1 MKNFSAQVPA
11 NHRRLPGEKICP
23 ANEVTVMNVD
33 NARKFAF
40 DWHGRGY
47 EKGETQK
54 FWLAL
59 LRDVCGAERPD
70 KIIDFE
76 KRIKIDEQT
85 KFADGY
91 IARTKVLIEQKSLG
105 VDLSEDVFEQAKLYA
120 DNMIY
125 SERPRWIVTC
135 NFAEF
140 RIYDLLEMDSLEYRL
155 GAKTYE
161 PFAFKLSEINYMC
174 RRLRFLVDPNVTD
187 IKPEIQ
193 ISLAAAKIVDVIYNA
208 FRKSYENAHVKGY
221 KTFLDKLCTRLV
233 FCFYASHAQ
242 ILDDKFFGYLSKFDD
257 KQRLDALQRIFDV
270 LSTPENERPE
280 SLDDDLKKFPHIN
293 GGLFNEKIVL
303 PKFSASEG
311 DPTSSIAAADN
322 KDRFNWRKIDL
333 PIFGAMFESILD
345 DEQRREGGMHYTAR
359 ENIHKVIDPL
369 FLDDLHKD
377 FDTAVKK
384 RKNRAQALLDL
395 QNKIA
400 KLTFLDPACGSGNF
414 LTETYLSLRAL
425 ENKILE
431 ELQSLHVELPE
442 NPVKVSIEQF
452 YGIEI
457 NDFAVAVAQVAMW
470 IAENQKLQ
478 ETEGELG
485 KDLNAFPLKHY
496 PKIVC
501 ANALRVDWQKVFGSD
516 APETFNYIIGN
527 PPYRGA
533 RNKSDEQSA
542 DIRKVFAGWKKL
554 GNLDYVTCWYKK
566 AADFIRNTE
575 TRCAF
580 ISTNS
585 VCQGDSVGA
594 LWKKLF
600 ADGVHIDFA
609 RRTFKWL
616 SDSDNPAQVYCVIV
630 GFSKA
635 PNDKD
640 KVIFD
645 GDKDTKATNIN
656 AYLVDGENIFVESRN
671 EPLCDV
677 PKIGIGN
684 KPIDDGNYLFTPDE
698 MERFFRAEPAAA
710 KFFRPWYG
718 ADEFIKGK
726 RRYCLWLGDTPL
738 DEIKKLPHCWER
750 VENVRRSRLSSKS
763 PGTRKIADKPTRFHV
778 ENFPHGKFL
787 VMAKTSSGER
797 QYIPMGFMDDSVL
810 CSDKVFVLPDATP
823 YRFGVLTSSI
833 HMAWTRA
840 TNCTLGTGYSYS
852 IGIVYNNFPWPTP
865 TSSQRRLI
873 EQSAQA
879 ILDAR
884 AKFPD
889 WTFAKLYDE
898 NTMPDELRSAHHTN
912 DYNVALAYGFEK
924 FLTDEAK
931 VVAELMKLYAA
942 LA

>member
-1 MKNFSAQVPA
+1 MSIEA
-11 NHRRLPGEKICP
+11 
-23 ANEVTVMNVD
+23 
-33 NARKFAF
+33 ARTFAR
-40 DWHGRGY
+40 DWHGHGY
-47 EKGETQK
+47 ERGENQP

-59 LRDVCGAERPD
+59 LRDVCDAERPER
-70 KIIDFE
+70 IIDFE
-76 KRIKIDEQT
+76 KQVAIDEQT

-105 VDLSEDVFEQAKLYA
+105 VDLTEEVFAQAKRYA

-125 SERPRWIVTC
+125 SERPRWIITC

-140 RIYDLLEMDSLEYRL
+140 KIYDLFDMDSLEYRL
-155 GAKTYE
+155 GTKTYE
-161 PFAFKLSEINYMC
+161 PFTFRLSEISYMC

-193 ISLAAAKIVDVIYNA
+193 ISFAAAKIVDVIYNA
-208 FRKSYENAHVKGY
+208 FKNSYERAHVKGY
-221 KTFLDKLCTRLV
+221 KSFLDKLCTRLV

-242 ILDDKFFGYLSKFDD
+242 ILDDDFFNYLSKFSAD
-257 KQRLDALQRIFDV
+257 KRLDALQRIFDT
-270 LSTPENERPE
+270 LSTPKSERPAN
-280 SLDDDLKKFPHIN
+280 LDDDLKKFPYIN
-293 GGLFNEKIVL
+293 GGLFSEKILL
-303 PKFSASEG
+303 PKFSSHDS

-384 RKNRAQALLDL
+384 RNKNRAQALLDL
-395 QNKIA
+395 QDKIS

-425 ENKILE
+425 ENKILDA
-431 ELQSLHVELPE
+431 LQSLNVELPAE
-442 NPVKVSIEQF
+442 PVKVSIEQF

-485 KDLNAFPLKHY
+485 KDLDAFPLKHY
-496 PKIVC
+496 PKIIC
-501 ANALRVDWQKVFGSD
+501 ANALRVDWQKVFDD
-516 APETFNYIIGN
+516 APATFDYIIGN
-527 PPYRGA
+527 PPFVGA
-533 RNKSDEQSA
+533 RMKSDAQSR
-542 DIRKVFAGWKKL
+542 DIGKVFDGWKNL
-554 GNLDYVTCWYKK
+554 GNLDYVACWYKK
-566 AADFIRNTE
+566 AADLIRNTE

-594 LWKKLF
+594 LWKNLF

-609 RRTFKWL
+609 RRTFKWQ
-616 SDSDNPAQVYCVIV
+616 SDSENPAHVYCVVV

-635 PNDKD
+635 DNPKP
-640 KVIFD
+640 KKIFD
-645 GDKDTKATNIN
+645 GDKEITATNIN
-656 AYLVDGENIFVESRN
+656 AYLVDGEDIFVESRN

-677 PKIGIGN
+677 PTIGIGN
-684 KPIDDGNYLFTPDE
+684 KPIDGGNYLFTPDE
-698 MERFFRAEPAAA
+698 MKRFVRDEPDAA

-726 RRYCLWLGDTPL
+726 RRYCLWLGDTP
-738 DEIKKLPHCWER
+738 EEVWRKLPHVVER
-750 VENVRRSRLSSKS
+750 VQNVVTYRLSSKS

-787 VMAKTSSGER
+787 VLAKTSSGER
-797 QYIPMGFMDDSVL
+797 QYIPMGFMDDSVI
-810 CSDKVFVLPDATP
+810 CSDKVFVLPDATL
-823 YRFGVLTSSI
+823 YHFGVLTSST
-833 HMAWTRA
+833 HMAWMRI
-840 TNCTLGTGYSYS
+840 TNCPLGTSYSYS
-852 IGIVYNNFPWPTP
+852 IAIVYNNFPWPNP

-873 EQSAQA
+873 EQSAQM

-884 AKFPD
+884 AKFSD
-889 WTFAKLYDE
+889 CTFAKLYDE
-898 NTMPDELRSAHHTN
+898 ETMPDELRSAHHFN
-912 DYNVALAYGFEK
+912 DFNVARAYGFDK
-924 FLTDEAK
+924 FLHDEAR
-931 VVAELMKLYAA
+931 VVAELMKLYAS
-942 LA
+942 LTNG